1 MIRTTGAEQQRRQIG
16 RTVSSRDAQEVY
28 VVVFLSLDSI
38 TTVFSILCLYMLCAG
53 LAPNLLD
60 LLNLHPTY

>member
-28 VVVFLSLDSI
+28 VVVFIQRTGRLDCSHGGS
-38 TTVFSILCLYMLCAG
+38 TGHPVPRLFQQERDPQAG
-53 LAPNLLD
+53 
-60 LLNLHPTY
+60 HG